1 MGEEDVLFERTVQ
14 MKGRVGHCIL
24 LEEGVRRYVSRSHV
38 VRTVELRLNLGDHRF
53 EFHHRHPS

>member
-1 MGEEDVLFERTVQ
+1 VLFERTVQ